1 MLPDFPIQKA
11 RLLNLW
17 TEYLRRRER
26 EYLGYLASAP
36 SYTHHE
42 GNRWRIEGEGGY
54 SNESSYQLIE
64 AEFSLQVK
72 EIPYLTPD
80 EIQKKLDEVA
90 QEMAKQRHRGI
101 IESIQAVATKVG
113 NVGQRQLGKDA
124 YLEAL
129 DKILLSFDD
138 EGNPSS
144 PVLLISP
151 ELHEAIKD
159 DMETWNQDPE
169 FLERYAKIIQR
180 KREEWRDRESRR
192 KLVD

>member
-11 RLLNLW
+11 KLLNLW

-80 EIQKKLDEVA
+80 EIQEKLDEVA

-101 IESIQAVATKVG
+101 IESIEAVATKVG

-159 DMETWNQDPE
+159 DVETWNQDPE